1 MSNKSQKNQKKKS
14 VSNNIRPINI
24 IPPENMTSDELQ
36 HIIANAILE
45 AESIKEQR
53 TIDQREKEKAEW
65 REKIGVK
72 ICKGKFKNILNG
84 IKVIFKISFM
94 PKEYIKGD
102 RASIGLLKFFL
113 SLFFD
118 IAGMVVLLPL
128 SIYLIFIIH
137 IQHFFINIT
146 ELNIFYHIISV
157 LCGFLILILSRLFR
171 MASIEI
177 EQIEDRNYIFGVFA
191 SVTSMISIIIA
202 VIALVKGG

>member
-45 AESIKEQR
+45 AEYIKEQR
-53 TIDQREKEKAEW
+53 TIEQKEKEKAEW
-65 REKIGVK
+65 REKIGVEN
-72 ICKGKFKNILNG
+72 CKGKFKNILNG
-84 IKVIFKISFM
+84 IKVIFKIFFM
-94 PKEYIKGD
+94 PKKYIKGD

-118 IAGMVVLLPL
+118 IVSVVLLL
-128 SIYLIFIIH
+128 LGLYLIFIIH
-137 IQHFFINIT
+137 FQHFFINT
-146 ELNIFYHIISV
+146 TKLTIFSNIISI
-157 LCGFLILILSRLFR
+157 LYGFLILILSRMFR

-202 VIALVKGG
+202 VIALLKGG